1 MDRHLAHI
9 PRPYR
14 ATRFDG
20 LAQLVGIL
28 NAVDPPRALLSLQE
42 HRSRVERLLDTI
54 VQAHHESFTRGIRN
68 YSEILGCVYVCWGGG
83 SLGRPVVPAG
93 VAPMLHRAEE

>member
-14 ATRFDG
+14 AARFDG

-28 NAVDPPRALLSLQE
+28 NALDPPRALRQLQG
-42 HRSRVERLLDTI
+42 HRERVERLLSGL
-54 VQAHHESFTRGIRN
+54 VRAHGESFTRGIRN
-68 YSEILGCVYVCWGGG
+68 YSEILG
-83 SLGRPVVPAG
+83 
-93 VAPMLHRAEE
+93 